1 MHPWRPSTKEGG
13 ARCASEDLQGRAP
26 DLGTMEEQGRHHTL
40 GGEREWN
47 LERWIRDGELGR
59 SWRACVVCCLDE
71 GGAPT
76 GKKNRERRWSA
87 VVGREAR

>member
-1 MHPWRPSTKEGG
+1 MCIHG
-13 ARCASEDLQGRAP
+13 GRAP
-26 DLGTMEEQGRHHTL
+26 RREEPGVLVKMEEQGRHHTL